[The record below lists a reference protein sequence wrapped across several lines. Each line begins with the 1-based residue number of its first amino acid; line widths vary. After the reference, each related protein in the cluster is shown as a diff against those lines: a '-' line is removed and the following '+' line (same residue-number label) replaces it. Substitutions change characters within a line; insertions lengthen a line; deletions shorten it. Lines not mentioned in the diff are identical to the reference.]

1 MNAARRSAARR
12 CDVAGIIRPSPGG
25 GSAQGDET
33 PAGGGQRP
41 ALVWRGGGTP
51 CAWLAMAVTIMFGLA
66 LATVLTLIVVPLLY
80 AAFYRVPSPSPA

>member
-1 MNAARRSAARR
+1 MRRWSPTKPR
-12 CDVAGIIRPSPGG
+12 AGADRSGRYRWG
-25 GSAQGDET
+25 EQALGDET
-33 PAGGGQRP
+33 PAGGGQGP